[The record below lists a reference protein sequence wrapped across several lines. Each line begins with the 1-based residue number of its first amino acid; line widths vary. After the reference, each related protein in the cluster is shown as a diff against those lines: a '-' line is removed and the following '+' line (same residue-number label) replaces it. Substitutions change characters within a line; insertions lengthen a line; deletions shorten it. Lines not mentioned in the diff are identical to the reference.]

1 MTLLLTGVTGTLGS
15 DLKKL
20 FPEAISPSHSK
31 FDICDKPKVDEFF
44 KNNQIDLVIHT
55 AALTTVR
62 GCEEDKILATK
73 INVEGT
79 KNLVDGLFHSNP
91 DGYFVYISTACV
103 FDGDSGMYNE
113 TSIPSPK
120 NFYSSTKL
128 LGEYELK
135 KLKRTLVI
143 RTNFTGRKKWPYPKA
158 FTDRFGTYLFSDQV
172 AKGIKEVI
180 EDNLDGIVHIVGEKR
195 ISMFELAKYTTN
207 DIEPMTVD
215 EYSGPDLT
223 IDMSL
228 DTKRWKKY
236 NILQNEI

>member
-1 MTLLLTGVTGTLGS
+1 
-15 DLKKL
+15 
-20 FPEAISPSHSK
+20 
-31 FDICDKPKVDEFF
+31 
-44 KNNQIDLVIHT
+44 
-55 AALTTVR
+55 
-62 GCEEDKILATK
+62 
-73 INVEGT
+73 
-79 KNLVDGLFHSNP
+79 
-91 DGYFVYISTACV
+91 
-103 FDGDSGMYNE
+103 MYNE

-135 KLKRTLVI
+135 KLKRSLVI

-207 DIEPMTVD
+207 DIGPMTMD

-236 NILQNEI
+236 DLES

>member
-1 MTLLLTGVTGTLGS
+1 MTLLLTGVTGVLGS

-20 FPEAISPSHSK
+20 FPDAISPPHSE

-44 KNNQIDLVIHT
+44 KNNHIDLVIHT

-62 GCEEDKILATK
+62 GCEENKRLAAK
-73 INVEGT
+73 INIEGT
-79 KNLVDGLFHSNP
+79 KNLVDGLFDSNP

-103 FDGDSGMYNE
+103 FDGYSGMFNE
-113 TSIPSPK
+113 DDRPDPRNS
-120 NFYSSTKL
+120 YASTKL

-135 KLKRTLVI
+135 KLKKSLVI

-172 AKGIKEVI
+172 AKAIKEVI

-195 ISMFELAKYTTN
+195 ISMFELAKYTTA
-207 DIEPMTVD
+207 DIEPMTMD

-236 NILQNEI
+236 DLES

>member
-15 DLKKL
+15 ELKKL
-20 FPEAISPSHSK
+20 FPDAISPSHNE
-31 FDICDKPKVDEFF
+31 FDICDKPKIDEFF
-44 KNNQIDLVIHT
+44 KNNHIDLVIHT

-113 TSIPSPK
+113 TYTPSPK
-120 NFYSSTKL
+120 NFYSSSKL

-135 KLKRTLVI
+135 
-143 RTNFTGRKKWPYPKA
+143 N
-158 FTDRFGTYLFSDQV
+158 
-172 AKGIKEVI
+172 
-180 EDNLDGIVHIVGEKR
+180 
-195 ISMFELAKYTTN
+195 
-207 DIEPMTVD
+207 
-215 EYSGPDLT
+215 
-223 IDMSL
+223 
-228 DTKRWKKY
+228 
-236 NILQNEI
+236 

>member
-1 MTLLLTGVTGTLGS
+1 MTLLLTGVTGVLGS
-15 DLKKL
+15 ELKKL
-20 FPEAISPSHSK
+20 FPDSISPSHK
-31 FDICDKPKVDEFF
+31 EFDICDKPKVDKFF
-44 KNNQIDLVIHT
+44 KNNHIDLVIHT

-62 GCEEDKILATK
+62 GCEEDKILATR

-79 KNLVDGLFHSNP
+79 KNLVDCLFHSNP

-103 FDGDSGMYNE
+103 FDGNSGMYNE

-120 NFYSSTKL
+120 NFYASTKL

-135 KLKRTLVI
+135 KLKKSLVI
-143 RTNFTGRKKWPYPKA
+143 RTNFAGRKKWPYPKA

-180 EDNLDGIVHIVGEKR
+180 EHNLDGIVHIVGEKR
-195 ISMFELAKYTTN
+195 ISMFELAKITN
-207 DIEPMTVD
+207 PEIQSMTLQD
-215 EYSGPDLT
+215 YSGPVLT

-228 DTKRWKKY
+228 DSKFWKKY
-236 NILQNEI
+236 SLKTD

>member
-20 FPEAISPSHSK
+20 FPDAISPPHNE

-44 KNNQIDLVIHT
+44 KNNHIDLVIHT

-62 GCEEDKILATK
+62 GCEEDKTLATK

-79 KNLVDGLFHSNP
+79 KNLVDGLFDSNP

-103 FDGDSGMYNE
+103 FDGTGFSDE
-113 TSIPSPK
+113 DDIPQPV
-120 NFYSSTKL
+120 NFYASTKL
-128 LGEYELK
+128 LGEFEIK
-135 KLKRTLVI
+135 KLKKSLVI

-180 EDNLDGIVHIVGEKR
+180 EHNLGGIVHIVGEKR

-207 DIEPMTVD
+207 DIEPMTMD

>member
-15 DLKKL
+15 ELKKL
-20 FPEAISPSHSK
+20 FPDAISPRHSE
-31 FDICDKPKVDEFF
+31 FDICDKIKVDEFF
-44 KNNQIDLVIHT
+44 KNNHIDLVIHT
-55 AALTTVR
+55 AAFTTVR

-79 KNLVDGLFHSNP
+79 KNLVEGFFHSNP

-103 FDGDSGMYNE
+103 FDGNSGMYSE
-113 TSIPSPK
+113 SSITSPK
-120 NFYSSTKL
+120 NFYASTKL

-135 KLKRTLVI
+135 KLKKSLVI

-180 EDNLDGIVHIVGEKR
+180 EHNLEGIVHIVGEKR
-195 ISMFELAKYTTN
+195 ISMFELAKYTTP
-207 DIEPMTVD
+207 DIEPMTMN

-228 DTKRWKKY
+228 NTEVWKKY
-236 NILQNEI
+236 NILQNES

>member
-15 DLKKL
+15 ELKKL
-20 FPEAISPSHSK
+20 FPDAISPSHK
-31 FDICDKPKVDEFF
+31 EFDICDKLKVDEFF
-44 KNNQIDLVIHT
+44 KSNHIDLVIHT

-103 FDGDSGMYNE
+103 FDGWSGMRNE
-113 TSIPSPK
+113 DELPDPT

-128 LGEYELK
+128 LGEYEIK
-135 KLKRTLVI
+135 KLKKSLII
-143 RTNFTGRKKWPYPKA
+143 RTNFTGRKKWSYPKA

-180 EDNLDGIVHIVGEKR
+180 EHNLEGIVHIVGQKK
-195 ISMFELAKYTTN
+195 ISMFELAKYTTP
-207 DIEPMTVD
+207 DIQPMTMD

-236 NILQNEI
+236 TLKTD

>member
-1 MTLLLTGVTGTLGS
+1 MPLLLTGVTGTLGS

-20 FPEAISPSHSK
+20 FPDAISPPHSE

-44 KNNQIDLVIHT
+44 KNNHIDLVIHT

-62 GCEEDKILATK
+62 GCEKDKTLATK

-79 KNLVDGLFHSNP
+79 KNLVDGLFDSNP

-103 FDGDSGMYNE
+103 FDGTGFSNE
-113 TSIPSPK
+113 DDIPQPV
-120 NFYSSTKL
+120 NFYASTKL

-135 KLKRTLVI
+135 KLKKSLVI

-172 AKGIKEVI
+172 AKAIKEVI
-180 EDNLDGIVHIVGEKR
+180 DDNLDGIVHIVGEKR
-195 ISMFELAKYTTN
+195 ISMFELAKYTTA
-207 DIEPMTVD
+207 DI
-215 EYSGPDLT
+215 
-223 IDMSL
+223 
-228 DTKRWKKY
+228 
-236 NILQNEI
+236 

>member
-15 DLKKL
+15 ELKKL
-20 FPEAISPSHSK
+20 FPDAISPPHNE
-31 FDICDKPKVDEFF
+31 FDICDKPKIDEFF
-44 KNNQIDLVIHT
+44 KNNHIDLVIHT

-62 GCEEDKILATK
+62 GCEKDKTLATK

-113 TSIPSPK
+113 TYTPSPK

-128 LGEYELK
+128 LGEYELN
-135 KLKRTLVI
+135 KLKKSLII
-143 RTNFTGRKKWPYPKA
+143 RTNFVGRKKWSYPKA

-180 EDNLDGIVHIVGEKR
+180 EHNLEGIIHIVGQKK
-195 ISMFELAKYTTN
+195 ISMFELAKYTTP
-207 DIEPMTVD
+207 DIEPMTMD
-215 EYSGPDLT
+215 EYSGPNLT

-228 DTKRWKKY
+228 DTALWKKY
-236 NILQNEI
+236 DLER

>member
-79 KNLVDGLFHSNP
+79 KNLVEGLFYSNP

-103 FDGDSGMYNE
+103 FDGRSGMRNE
-113 TSIPSPK
+113 DELPHPT

-135 KLKRTLVI
+135 KLNKSLVV

-180 EDNLDGIVHIVGEKR
+180 EHNLGGIVHIVGEKR
-195 ISMFELAKYTTN
+195 ISMFELAKYTTPN
-207 DIEPMTVD
+207 IEPMTIN

-228 DTKRWKKY
+228 DTELWKKY
-236 NILQNEI
+236 NILQNEL